1 MRTLLTLLIIIFL
14 CAFSNPIKKASKIT
28 KDADFS
34 WLLGSWQRVNEKEGQ
49 QTFEYWKQASN
60 ELYVGMGCTLKEGD
74 TIWKENIELQKVG
87 KDWNF
92 EVKGKG
98 ETQPTVFTLTKIE
111 KESFVCEN
119 PENEFP
125 KIIGYQKSDTGLSA
139 VISGG
144 GSDITFEFK
153 RID

>member
-1 MRTLLTLLIIIFL
+1 MRTLLTLFALIFL
-14 CAFSNPIKKASKIT
+14 SSFSNPVIKTSKIK

-34 WLLGSWQRVNEKEGQ
+34 WLLGSWQRINEKEGK
-49 QTFEYWKQASN
+49 QTFEHWKQASN
-60 ELYVGMGCTLKEGD
+60 ELYLGMGCTLKEGD
-74 TIWKENIELQKVG
+74 TIWKEVIQLRKVG
-87 KDWNF
+87 KGWNF

-125 KIIGYQKSDTGLSA
+125 KIISYQKSNTRLSA
-139 VISGG
+139 IISGG
-144 GSDITFEFK
+144 GSDIAFDFK